1 MSEAA
6 TPKEQDDRSA
16 SAAVETSPPA
26 AVPAAPRG
34 AGGRGL
40 AAFALLV
47 GLGGVAAGGWSLWQ
61 LQELQTRDQ
70 QQLSQLQQARDET
83 SQRVRD
89 LAQRLD
95 SRLDA
100 LPTAAELDERRRL
113 LAGLQGDQQRLS
125 QRLEGLLDGSRQDWR
140 LDEAEHLLRLATLR
154 LSALQDVTSAE
165 ALVLAADEILRE
177 QDDPAAFAAREQLS
191 RSLEALRTTARPDRV
206 GLFLQLG
213 ALRQQAA
220 TLNPLA
226 PTFAGQGDVLSD
238 LAAEGDGQAWWAEWL
253 STLAQYFRIEFDADR
268 NIRPLLSGQ
277 SLSQVR
283 LSLSLAL
290 EQAQWAA
297 LHGHA
302 DVFQQSLKQAEE
314 ILDAH
319 FNLENP
325 DSRALR
331 QRFAELSGAQIE
343 VSVPDLSD
351 SLDALQ
357 AYLQRKQAQRRQVAP
372 QAPAEEVQ

>member
-6 TPKEQDDRSA
+6 TPQDQTPA
-16 SAAVETSPPA
+16 SEATATAPA
-26 AVPAAPRG
+26 TAAPAKAPRST
-34 AGGRGL
+34 GRGL

-47 GLGGVAAGGWSLWQ
+47 GLGGVGAGGWSLWQ
-61 LQELQTRDQ
+61 LQ
-70 QQLSQLQQARDET
+70 QLQQQGQQQRDQLQSARAE
-83 SQRVRD
+83 SGKVGELIGQ
-89 LAQRLD
+89 LEGRLNE
-95 SRLDA
+95 
-100 LPTAAELDERRRL
+100 LPSARELNERRRL
-113 LAGLQGDQQRLS
+113 LANLQGDQQRLS
-125 QRLEGLLDGSRQDWR
+125 QRLESVLDGSRQDWR

-154 LSALQDVTSAE
+154 LSALQDVASAE

-191 RSLEALRTTARPDRV
+191 RSLEALRTTQRPDRV

-213 ALRQQAA
+213 ALREQAA
-220 TLNPLA
+220 SLNPLA
-226 PTFAGQGDVLSD
+226 PSFAGQGDVLAD
-238 LAAEGDGQAWWAEWL
+238 LAAEGDGRAWWSEWL
-253 STLAQYFRIEFDADR
+253 ATLAQYFRIEFDADR

-297 LHGHA
+297 LHG
-302 DVFQQSLKQAEE
+302 QSGAYRQALKQAGE

-319 FNLENP
+319 FNLDNP

-331 QRFAELSGAQIE
+331 QRFAELVDERVE
-343 VSVPDLSD
+343 VQVPDLSE
-351 SLDALQ
+351 SLEALQ
-357 AYLQRKQAQRRQVAP
+357 AYLQRKQAQRRQGA
-372 QAPAEEVQ
+372 AAAGEVQ

>member
-6 TPKEQDDRSA
+6 TPKDETPA
-16 SAAVETSPPA
+16 SEATALPPA
-26 AVPAAPRG
+26 APAKPPRS
-34 AGGRGL
+34 AGRGL

-61 LQELQTRDQ
+61 LQQMQHRDQ
-70 QQLSQLQQARDET
+70 QQAEALQRTRDDSASKLNDLSQQLNT
-83 SQRVRD
+83 
-89 LAQRLD
+89 RL
-95 SRLDA
+95 SE
-100 LPTAAELDERRRL
+100 LPSATELDERRRL
-113 LAGLQGDQQRLS
+113 LANLQGEQQRLS
-125 QRLEGLLDGSRQDWR
+125 QRLESVLDGSRQDWR

-154 LSALQDVTSAE
+154 LSALQDVASAE

-191 RSLEALRTTARPDRV
+191 RSLEALRTTQRPDRV
-206 GLFLQLG
+206 GLFLQLA
-213 ALRQQAA
+213 ALREQAA

-226 PTFAGQGDVLSD
+226 PTFEGQGDVLSE
-238 LAAEGDGQAWWAEWL
+238 LAAEGDGSTWWSEWVKQ
-253 STLAQYFRIEFDADR
+253 LAQYFRIEFDADR

-277 SLSQVR
+277 SLAQVR

-297 LHGHA
+297 LHGQSG
-302 DVFQQSLKQAEE
+302 VYRQSLKQAEE

-319 FNLENP
+319 FNLDNP

-331 QRFAELSGAQIE
+331 QRFAELAGATIE
-343 VSVPDLSD
+343 VQVPDLSE
-351 SLDALQ
+351 SLGALQ
-357 AYLQRKQAQRRQVAP
+357 AYLQRKQAQRRQGAAAAGEA
-372 QAPAEEVQ
+372 Q

>member
-1 MSEAA
+1 MSEAS
-6 TPKEQDDRSA
+6 TPNTPEEKPA
-16 SAAVETSPPA
+16 SAAVNSTATPPA
-26 AVPAAPRG
+26 KTPG
-34 AGGRGL
+34 KGGGTGL

-47 GLGGVAAGGWSLWQ
+47 GLAGAGAGGWSLWQ
-61 LQELQTRDQ
+61 LQQIQGREQQQSADLQRTRDD
-70 QQLSQLQQARDET
+70 SAKKVDE
-83 SQRVRD
+83 

-95 SRLDA
+95 SRLSA
-100 LPTAAELDERRRL
+100 LPSAAELDERRRL
-113 LAGLQGDQQRLS
+113 LANVQSDQQRMS
-125 QRLEGLLDGSRQDWR
+125 QRLESVLDGTRQDWR

-165 ALVLAADEILRE
+165 ALVQTADEILRD
-177 QDDPAAFAAREQLS
+177 QDDPAAFGAREQLS
-191 RSLEALRTTARPDRV
+191 RSLEALRTTERPDRV

-213 ALRQQAA
+213 ALREQAA

-226 PTFAGQGDVLSD
+226 PSLDGQGDVLSE
-238 LAAEGDGQAWWAEWL
+238 LAAENDGSAWWSDWL
-253 STLAQYFRIEFDADR
+253 KDLSQYFRIEFDADR
-268 NIRPLLSGQ
+268 NVRPLLSGQ

-297 LHGHA
+297 LHGQA
-302 DVFQQSLKQAEE
+302 GVYRQSLKQAED

-319 FNLENP
+319 FNLDNP

-331 QRFAELSGAQIE
+331 QRFSELADARVE
-343 VSVPDLSD
+343 VKVPDLSE

-357 AYLQRKQAQRRQVAP
+357 AYLQRKHAQRRQGAAAAGEA
-372 QAPAEEVQ
+372 Q